1 MKKLLAIILAALI
14 VLCILPTAAFA
25 EGNDNSVPVWPEEGS
40 IHLEKSAEKAN
51 IPGFN
56 DAWEITLKV
65 SGKNYNTTSD
75 VVLVIDNSNSMYED
89 GRMAKTKTAAKAFVD
104 KLLTEDSSTRIAV
117 VVFNLKAT
125 NTGFYTYQNKEE
137 IKQYIDNIK
146 KNEDD
151 GGTFTQLGIKTAQE
165 LLASA
170 ESTGKNKSIVLLSDG
185 VPTKSYE
192 VNNISLVDVT
202 RVSTDITSNCGF
214 GTHSAP
220 TIKLKPEYT
229 TKIEGC
235 DYSKTKG
242 NGYENDY
249 GISYTVSAPSQ
260 SFFNHDE
267 VKGSWKCSHTLGS
280 SKKWNY
286 VINANN
292 SNGTQ
297 NTTGTISGHSSGTI
311 KFSTKFTAQR
321 TILNLSEPTIWEAN
335 QAKNARTTI
344 YSVALQAGTNGENTL
359 KACASDPVKGYFAI
373 GANET
378 DVAGKLTEAFTAI
391 AGSIAIAAKNGVVN
405 DQMSEFVDVYFDTA
419 HNAPIITNDLD
430 AYNAGNADIY
440 ISQGTAAFEGEPEK
454 IIWQVGNVNEDDP
467 PVMKYRVIAKQKII
481 TEPGQLIP
489 TNEFAT
495 FNYIDYKDEEQ
506 NGTFPVPQVA
516 INGGTILVHYYLVNG
531 DGKPINEYGVEVES
545 PKVAKQVK
553 EEHYFV
559 NAEGQSGLNY
569 GTYTVNKAD
578 IEGHNYFGKYSV
590 DEGVLTEGDTAA
602 VELSMANANR
612 NVWFAYNKEFTV
624 VHVKENG
631 NTSENFSVSAGFDMT
646 AHVTEGYLYGGTFSD
661 EACTQVANFGDGN
674 PTGFLPEAGKTYY
687 IWEVDREYLMPK
699 SLSCWEHVGTG
710 IVDVMGFYLVTPIDR
725 LNYSEVGFRVGEAKL
740 PANQLTETYMDGGE
754 TATLIKEGDQP
765 VVYQK
770 INVTRKDGGSDSYTV
785 SSVTSKTAGYLA
797 CYSMDKATYW
807 NEAGAQITFT
817 PYWIT
822 LDGVEVTGSAT
833 RTCEY
838 KGAGSDADTTYKK
851 VGKVSEV
858 AAAVKPVFTSADNAN
873 GLTLLSA
880 FIADGVQ
887 MNPVAP
893 TEPEKPIE
901 PAEPEQPT
909 EPEQP
914 IEPTE
919 PEQPE
924 KPEQPSN
931 EINVTVHDAGE
942 TYTVTVA
949 KGDIRGEIEHIGADN
964 KLFAGW
970 YYDEHC
976 KKVADLADIT
986 EDTEIHAK
994 YVSTSY
1000 LQAKYMEN
1008 FFFRNRGI
1016 YLISAVDGRDFAE
1029 TGFIINGEAF
1039 TASGSNRNV
1048 HYSASY
1054 LFGRDVSRNARLI
1067 VEDYSLYGVEEGT
1080 ELVVAPYWVTADGTT
1095 VYGTERVLT
1104 VGRYG
1109 IEG

>member
-1 MKKLLAIILAALI
+1 MKKLLAIILAALM

-65 SGKNYNTTSD
+65 SGKNYKTTSD

-89 GRMAKTKTAAKAFVD
+89 GRMTKTKTAAIAFANE
-104 KLLTEDSSTRIAV
+104 LLTEGSSTRIALV
-117 VVFNLKAT
+117 VYAT
-125 NTGFYTYQNKEE
+125 NVRSFTGFYDYNTKAELITKINAISKEE
-137 IKQYIDNIK
+137 N
-146 KNEDD
+146 NNN
-151 GGTFTQLGIKTAQE
+151 GGTNQQAGIHKAQE

-170 ESTGKNKSIVLLSDG
+170 ASTGKNKSMVILSDG
-185 VPTKSYE
+185 EATYSHPFKATATY
-192 VNNISLVDVT
+192 
-202 RVSTDITSNCGF
+202 SNCEAWSSIGCPRGGSLTGISAF
-214 GTHSAP
+214 TPNYNKIIGEGDSFNMSYNAEVSAICPKHNKTNTHNRIYNLDGTHTASGG
-220 TIKLKPEYT
+220 TN
-229 TKIEGC
+229 
-235 DYSKTKG
+235 
-242 NGYENDY
+242 NG
-249 GISYTVSAPSQ
+249 VA
-260 SFFNHDE
+260 
-267 VKGSWKCSHTLGS
+267 
-280 SKKWNY
+280 
-286 VINANN
+286 
-292 SNGTQ
+292 
-297 NTTGTISGHSSGTI
+297 
-311 KFSTKFTAQR
+311 
-321 TILNLSEPTIWEAN
+321 TIWEAN
-335 QAKNARTTI
+335 QAKVAGTTI

-378 DVAGKLTEAFTAI
+378 DVAGKLTEAFTSI

-405 DQMSEFVDVYFDTA
+405 DQMSEFVDVYFDTT

-467 PVMKYRVIAKQKII
+467 PVMKYRVIAKQKNY
-481 TEPGQLIP
+481 EPGRLIP

-495 FNYIDYKDEEQ
+495 FDYTDYKDEKQ

-516 INGGTILVHYYLVNG
+516 IKGGTILVHYYLVNG
-531 DGKPINEYGVEVES
+531 DGKPINESGVVVES
-545 PKVAKQVK
+545 PKFAKQVK

-559 NAEGQSGLNY
+559 NENGQSGLNY

-590 DEGVLTEGDTAA
+590 DEGALMTGAAAA
-602 VELSMANANR
+602 VELSTANANR
-612 NVWFAYNKEFTV
+612 HVWFAYNKEFTV

-631 NTSENFSVSAGFDMT
+631 STSENFSVSAGFDMT

-699 SLSCWEHVGTG
+699 SLSCWEHVDATN
-710 IVDVMGFYLVTPIDR
+710 VDVTGFYLVTPIDR

-822 LDGVEVTGSAT
+822 LDGVEVNGGAT
-833 RTCEY
+833 RTCQY

-858 AAAVKPVFTSADNAN
+858 AAAVEPVFTSADNAN

-887 MNPVAP
+887 MNPAAP

-901 PAEPEQPT
+901 PTEPEQPT
-909 EPEQP
+909 EHEQP

-924 KPEQPSN
+924 QPVEPEQPSD
-931 EINVTVHDAGE
+931 EITVTVHDAGE
-942 TYTVTVA
+942 TYSLTLA
-949 KGDIRGEIEHIGADN
+949 KGDIRGEIEYIGMEGR
-964 KLFAGW
+964 LFAGW

-1000 LQAKYMEN
+1000 LQVKYIEN

-1048 HYSASY
+1048 HYSATY

>member
-1 MKKLLAIILAALI
+1 MKKLLAIILAALM

-65 SGKNYNTTSD
+65 SGKNYKTTSD

-89 GRMAKTKTAAKAFVD
+89 GRMTKTKTAAIAFANE
-104 KLLTEDSSTRIAV
+104 LLTEGSSTRIALV
-117 VVFNLKAT
+117 VYAT
-125 NTGFYTYQNKEE
+125 NVRSFTGFYDYNTKAELITKINAISKEE
-137 IKQYIDNIK
+137 N
-146 KNEDD
+146 NNN
-151 GGTFTQLGIKTAQE
+151 GGTNQQAGIHKAQE

-170 ESTGKNKSIVLLSDG
+170 ASTGKNKSMVILSDG
-185 VPTKSYE
+185 EATYSHPFKATATY
-192 VNNISLVDVT
+192 
-202 RVSTDITSNCGF
+202 SNCEAWSSIGCPRGGSLTGISAF
-214 GTHSAP
+214 TPNYNKIIGEGDSFNMSYNAEVSAICPKHNKTNTHNRIYNLDGTHTASGG
-220 TIKLKPEYT
+220 TN
-229 TKIEGC
+229 
-235 DYSKTKG
+235 
-242 NGYENDY
+242 NG
-249 GISYTVSAPSQ
+249 VA
-260 SFFNHDE
+260 
-267 VKGSWKCSHTLGS
+267 
-280 SKKWNY
+280 
-286 VINANN
+286 
-292 SNGTQ
+292 
-297 NTTGTISGHSSGTI
+297 
-311 KFSTKFTAQR
+311 
-321 TILNLSEPTIWEAN
+321 TIWEAN
-335 QAKNARTTI
+335 QAKVAGTTI

-359 KACASDPVKGYFAI
+359 KVCASDPVKGYFAI

-378 DVAGKLTEAFTAI
+378 DVAGKLTEAFTSI

-405 DQMSEFVDVYFDTA
+405 DQMSEFVDVYFDTT

-467 PVMKYRVIAKQKII
+467 PVMKYRVIAKQKNY
-481 TEPGQLIP
+481 EPGRLIP

-495 FNYIDYKDEEQ
+495 FDYTDYKDEKQ

-516 INGGTILVHYYLVNG
+516 IKGGTILVHYYLVNG
-531 DGKPINEYGVEVES
+531 DGKPINESGVVVES
-545 PKVAKQVK
+545 PKFAKQVK

-559 NAEGQSGLNY
+559 NENGQSGLNY

-590 DEGVLTEGDTAA
+590 DEGALMTGAAAA
-602 VELSMANANR
+602 VELSTANANR
-612 NVWFAYNKEFTV
+612 HVWFAYNKEFTV

-631 NTSENFSVSAGFDMT
+631 STSENFSVSAGFDMT

-699 SLSCWEHVGTG
+699 SLSCWEHVDATN
-710 IVDVMGFYLVTPIDR
+710 VDVTGFYLVTPIDR
-725 LNYSEVGFRVGEAKL
+725 LNYSEVGFKVGGAKL
-740 PANQLTETYMDGGE
+740 PANQLTEEYMQNGE
-754 TATLIKEGDQP
+754 KATLIKDGEQS
-765 VVYQK
+765 VVYDK
-770 INVTRKDGGSDSYTV
+770 IIVDCKSTRTEVFDIT
-785 SSVTSKTAGYLA
+785 SVTNKTKGSLA
-797 CYSMDKATYW
+797 CYSMNKVTYW
-807 NEAGAQITFT
+807 NEVGATVTFT

-858 AAAVKPVFTSADNAN
+858 AAAVEPVFTSADNAN

-901 PAEPEQPT
+901 P
-909 EPEQP
+909 
-914 IEPTE
+914 TE

-924 KPEQPSN
+924 KPEQPEQPSN
-931 EINVTVHDAGE
+931 EINVTVHDAGK

-949 KGDIRGEIEHIGADN
+949 KGDIRGEIEHIGADD

-1000 LQAKYMEN
+1000 LQVKYIEN

-1080 ELVVAPYWVTADGTT
+1080 ELVVVPYWVTADGTT

>member
-1 MKKLLAIILAALI
+1 MKKVVAMLLAALM

-51 IPGFN
+51 IAGFN
-56 DAWEITLKV
+56 DAWEITLKI
-65 SGKNYNTTSD
+65 SGKNYKTTSD
-75 VVLVIDNSNSMYED
+75 VVLVIDNSNSMYDD
-89 GRMAKTKTAAKAFVD
+89 GRMTKTKTAAIAFANE
-104 KLLTEDSSTRIAV
+104 LLTEGSSTRIALV
-117 VVFNLKAT
+117 VYAT
-125 NTGFYTYQNKEE
+125 NVRSFTGFYDYNTKAELITKINAISKEA
-137 IKQYIDNIK
+137 N
-146 KNEDD
+146 NNN
-151 GGTFTQLGIKTAQE
+151 GGTNQQAGIHKAQE

-170 ESTGKNKSIVLLSDG
+170 ASTGKNKSMVILSDG
-185 VPTKSYE
+185 EATYSHPFTATATY
-192 VNNISLVDVT
+192 
-202 RVSTDITSNCGF
+202 SNCEAWSSIGCPRGGSLTGISAF
-214 GTHSAP
+214 TPNYNKIIGEGDSFNMSYNAEVSAICPKHNKTNTHNRIYNLDGTHTASGG
-220 TIKLKPEYT
+220 TN
-229 TKIEGC
+229 
-235 DYSKTKG
+235 
-242 NGYENDY
+242 NG
-249 GISYTVSAPSQ
+249 VA
-260 SFFNHDE
+260 
-267 VKGSWKCSHTLGS
+267 
-280 SKKWNY
+280 
-286 VINANN
+286 
-292 SNGTQ
+292 
-297 NTTGTISGHSSGTI
+297 
-311 KFSTKFTAQR
+311 
-321 TILNLSEPTIWEAN
+321 TIWEAN
-335 QAKNARTTI
+335 QAKAAGTTI

-467 PVMKYRVIAKQKII
+467 PIMKYRVIAKQKII

-506 NGTFPVPQVA
+506 QGTFPVPQVA

-531 DGKPINEYGVEVES
+531 DGKPINEYGVVVES

-559 NAEGQSGLNY
+559 NAEGQSGLSY

-590 DEGVLTEGDTAA
+590 DEGALMTGDAAA

-612 NVWFAYNKEFTV
+612 HVWFAYTQEFTV
-624 VHVKENG
+624 VHVKESG
-631 NTSENFSVSAGFDMT
+631 STSKTFNVSAGFDMT
-646 AHVTEGYLYGGTFSD
+646 EHVTEGYLYGGTFSD

-699 SLSCWEHVGTG
+699 SLSCWEHVDATN
-710 IVDVMGFYLVTPIDR
+710 VDVTGFYLVTPIDR
-725 LNYSEVGFRVGEAKL
+725 LNYSEVGFKVGGEKL
-740 PANQLTETYMDGGE
+740 KANQLTEEYMQNGE
-754 TATLIKEGDQP
+754 KATLIKDGEQS
-765 VVYQK
+765 VVYDK
-770 INVTRKDGGSDSYTV
+770 IIVDCKSTRTEVFDIT
-785 SSVTSKTAGYLA
+785 SVTNKTKGSLA
-797 CYSMDKATYW
+797 CYSMNKVTYW
-807 NEAGAQITFT
+807 NEVGATVTFT

-858 AAAVKPVFTSADNAN
+858 AAAVEPVFTSADNAN

-893 TEPEKPIE
+893 TEPEQPIE
-901 PAEPEQPT
+901 PTEPEQPT
-909 EPEQP
+909 EHEQP

-924 KPEQPSN
+924 KPEQPEQPSN
-931 EINVTVHDAGE
+931 EINVTVHDAGK

-949 KGDIRGEIEHIGADN
+949 KGDIRGEIEHIGADD

-1000 LQAKYMEN
+1000 LQVKYIEN

>member
-1 MKKLLAIILAALI
+1 MKKLLAIILAALM

-65 SGKNYNTTSD
+65 SGKNYKTTSD

-89 GRMAKTKTAAKAFVD
+89 GRMTKTKTAAIAFANE
-104 KLLTEDSSTRIAV
+104 LLTEGSSTRIALV
-117 VVFNLKAT
+117 VYAT
-125 NTGFYTYQNKEE
+125 NVRSFTGFYDYNTKAELITKINAISKEE
-137 IKQYIDNIK
+137 N
-146 KNEDD
+146 NNN
-151 GGTFTQLGIKTAQE
+151 GGTNQQAGIHKAQE

-170 ESTGKNKSIVLLSDG
+170 ASTGKNKSMVILSDG
-185 VPTKSYE
+185 EATYSHPFKATATY
-192 VNNISLVDVT
+192 
-202 RVSTDITSNCGF
+202 SNCEAWSSIGCPRGGSLTGISAF
-214 GTHSAP
+214 TPNYNKIIGEGDSFNMSYNAEVSAICPKHNKTNTHNRIYNLDGTHTASGG
-220 TIKLKPEYT
+220 TN
-229 TKIEGC
+229 
-235 DYSKTKG
+235 
-242 NGYENDY
+242 NG
-249 GISYTVSAPSQ
+249 VA
-260 SFFNHDE
+260 
-267 VKGSWKCSHTLGS
+267 
-280 SKKWNY
+280 
-286 VINANN
+286 
-292 SNGTQ
+292 
-297 NTTGTISGHSSGTI
+297 
-311 KFSTKFTAQR
+311 
-321 TILNLSEPTIWEAN
+321 TIWEAN
-335 QAKNARTTI
+335 QAKVAGTTI

-378 DVAGKLTEAFTAI
+378 DVAGKLTEAFTSI

-405 DQMSEFVDVYFDTA
+405 DQMSEFVDVYFDTT

-467 PVMKYRVIAKQKII
+467 PVMKYRVIAKQKNY
-481 TEPGQLIP
+481 EPGRLIP

-495 FNYIDYKDEEQ
+495 FDYTDYKDEKQ

-516 INGGTILVHYYLVNG
+516 IKGGTILVHYYLVNG
-531 DGKPINEYGVEVES
+531 DGKPINESGVVVES
-545 PKVAKQVK
+545 PKFAKQVK

-559 NAEGQSGLNY
+559 NENGQSGLNY

-590 DEGVLTEGDTAA
+590 DEGALMTGAAAA
-602 VELSMANANR
+602 VELSTANANR
-612 NVWFAYNKEFTV
+612 HVWFAYNKEFTV

-631 NTSENFSVSAGFDMT
+631 STSENFSVSAGFDMT

-699 SLSCWEHVGTG
+699 SLSCWEHVDATN
-710 IVDVMGFYLVTPIDR
+710 VDVTGFYLVTPIDR

-822 LDGVEVTGSAT
+822 LDGVEVNGGAT
-833 RTCEY
+833 RTCQY

-858 AAAVKPVFTSADNAN
+858 AAAVEPVFTSADNAN

-887 MNPVAP
+887 MNPAAP

-901 PAEPEQPT
+901 PTEPEQPT
-909 EPEQP
+909 EHEQP

-924 KPEQPSN
+924 QPVEPEQPSD
-931 EINVTVHDAGE
+931 EITVTVHDAGE
-942 TYTVTVA
+942 TYSLTLA
-949 KGDIRGEIEHIGADN
+949 KGDIRGEIEYIGMEGR
-964 KLFAGW
+964 LFAGW

-1000 LQAKYMEN
+1000 LQVKYIEN

>member
-1 MKKLLAIILAALI
+1 MKKVVAMLLAALM

-51 IPGFN
+51 IAGFN
-56 DAWEITLKV
+56 DAWEITLKI
-65 SGKNYNTTSD
+65 SGKNYKTTSD
-75 VVLVIDNSNSMYED
+75 VVLVIDNSNSMYDD
-89 GRMAKTKTAAKAFVD
+89 GRMTKTKTAAIAFANE
-104 KLLTEDSSTRIAV
+104 LLTEGSSTRIALV
-117 VVFNLKAT
+117 VYAT
-125 NTGFYTYQNKEE
+125 NVRSFTGFYDYNTKAELITKINAISKEA
-137 IKQYIDNIK
+137 N
-146 KNEDD
+146 NNN
-151 GGTFTQLGIKTAQE
+151 GGTNQQAGIHKAQE

-170 ESTGKNKSIVLLSDG
+170 ASTGKNKSMVILSDG
-185 VPTKSYE
+185 EATYSHPFTATATY
-192 VNNISLVDVT
+192 
-202 RVSTDITSNCGF
+202 SNCEAWSSIGCPRGGSLTGISAF
-214 GTHSAP
+214 TPNYNKIIGEGDSFNMSYNAEVSAICPKHNKTNTHNRIYNLDGTHTASGG
-220 TIKLKPEYT
+220 TN
-229 TKIEGC
+229 
-235 DYSKTKG
+235 
-242 NGYENDY
+242 NG
-249 GISYTVSAPSQ
+249 VA
-260 SFFNHDE
+260 
-267 VKGSWKCSHTLGS
+267 
-280 SKKWNY
+280 
-286 VINANN
+286 
-292 SNGTQ
+292 
-297 NTTGTISGHSSGTI
+297 
-311 KFSTKFTAQR
+311 
-321 TILNLSEPTIWEAN
+321 TIWEAN
-335 QAKNARTTI
+335 QAKAAGTTI

-405 DQMSEFVDVYFDTA
+405 DQMSEFVDVYFDTS

-467 PVMKYRVIAKQKII
+467 PIMKYRVIAKQKII

-506 NGTFPVPQVA
+506 QGTFPVPQVA

-531 DGKPINEYGVEVES
+531 DGKPINEYGVVVES

-559 NAEGQSGLNY
+559 NAEGQSGLSY

-590 DEGVLTEGDTAA
+590 DEGALMTGDAAA

-612 NVWFAYNKEFTV
+612 HVWFAYTQEFTV
-624 VHVKENG
+624 VHVKESG
-631 NTSENFSVSAGFDMT
+631 STSKTFNVSAGFDMT
-646 AHVTEGYLYGGTFSD
+646 EHVTEGYLYGGTFSD

-699 SLSCWEHVGTG
+699 SLSCWEHVDATN
-710 IVDVMGFYLVTPIDR
+710 VDVTGFYLVTPIDR
-725 LNYSEVGFRVGEAKL
+725 LNYSEVGFKVGGEKL
-740 PANQLTETYMDGGE
+740 KANQLTEEYMQNGE
-754 TATLIKEGDQP
+754 KATLIKDGEQS
-765 VVYQK
+765 VVYDK
-770 INVTRKDGGSDSYTV
+770 IIVDCKSTRTEVFDIT
-785 SSVTSKTAGYLA
+785 SVTNKTKGSLA
-797 CYSMDKATYW
+797 CYSMNKVTYW
-807 NEAGAQITFT
+807 NEVGATVTFT

-858 AAAVKPVFTSADNAN
+858 AAAVEPVFTSADNAN

-901 PAEPEQPT
+901 PTESEQPT

-949 KGDIRGEIEHIGADN
+949 KGDIRGEIEHIGADD

-1000 LQAKYMEN
+1000 LQVKYIEN

>member
-1 MKKLLAIILAALI
+1 MKKVVATLLAALM
-14 VLCILPTAAFA
+14 VLCILPAVAFA

-56 DAWEITLKV
+56 DVWEITLKI
-65 SGKNYNTTSD
+65 SGKNYKTTSD
-75 VVLVIDNSNSMYED
+75 VVLVIDNSNSMYDD
-89 GRMAKTKTAAKAFVD
+89 GRMAKTKTAAIAFANE
-104 KLLTEDSSTRIAV
+104 LLTEGSSTRIALV
-117 VVFNLKAT
+117 VYAT
-125 NTGFYTYQNKEE
+125 NVRSFTGFYDYNTKAELITKINAISKEA
-137 IKQYIDNIK
+137 N
-146 KNEDD
+146 NNN
-151 GGTFTQLGIKTAQE
+151 GGTNQQAGIHKAQE

-170 ESTGKNKSIVLLSDG
+170 ASTGKNKSMVILSDG
-185 VPTKSYE
+185 EATYSHPFTATATY
-192 VNNISLVDVT
+192 
-202 RVSTDITSNCGF
+202 SNCEAWSSIGCPRGGSLTGISAF
-214 GTHSAP
+214 TPNYNKIIGEGDSFNMSYNAEVSAICPKHNKTNTHNRIYNLDGTHTASGG
-220 TIKLKPEYT
+220 TN
-229 TKIEGC
+229 
-235 DYSKTKG
+235 
-242 NGYENDY
+242 NG
-249 GISYTVSAPSQ
+249 VA
-260 SFFNHDE
+260 
-267 VKGSWKCSHTLGS
+267 
-280 SKKWNY
+280 
-286 VINANN
+286 
-292 SNGTQ
+292 
-297 NTTGTISGHSSGTI
+297 
-311 KFSTKFTAQR
+311 
-321 TILNLSEPTIWEAN
+321 TIWEAN
-335 QAKNARTTI
+335 QAKAAGTTI

-405 DQMSEFVDVYFDTA
+405 DQMSEFVDVYFDTT

-467 PVMKYRVIAKQKII
+467 PIMKYRVIAKQKII

-590 DEGVLTEGDTAA
+590 DEGDLTEGDAA
-602 VELSMANANR
+602 TVELSMANANR
-612 NVWFAYNKEFTV
+612 NVWFAYTKEFTV

-631 NTSENFSVSAGFDMT
+631 STSKTFNVSAGFDMT
-646 AHVTEGYLYGGTFSD
+646 EHVTEGYLYGGTFSD

-699 SLSCWEHVGTG
+699 SLSCWEHVDATN
-710 IVDVMGFYLVTPIDR
+710 VDVTGFYLVTPIDR
-725 LNYSEVGFRVGEAKL
+725 LNYSEVGFKVGGEKL
-740 PANQLTETYMDGGE
+740 KANQLTEEYMQNGE
-754 TATLIKEGDQP
+754 KATLIKDGEQS
-765 VVYQK
+765 VVYDK
-770 INVTRKDGGSDSYTV
+770 IIVDCKSTRTEVFDIT
-785 SSVTSKTAGYLA
+785 SVTNKTKGFLA

-807 NEAGAQITFT
+807 NEAGAEITFT

-822 LDGVEVTGSAT
+822 LDGVEVNGGAT
-833 RTCEY
+833 RTCQY

-858 AAAVKPVFTSADNAN
+858 AAAVEPVFTSADNAN

-901 PAEPEQPT
+901 PTESEQPT

-949 KGDIRGEIEHIGADN
+949 KGDIRGEIEHIGADD

-1000 LQAKYMEN
+1000 LQVKYIEN

>member
-1 MKKLLAIILAALI
+1 MKKLLAIILAALM

-51 IPGFN
+51 IAGFN

-65 SGKNYNTTSD
+65 SGKNYKTTSD
-75 VVLVIDNSNSMYED
+75 VVLVIDNSNSMYDD
-89 GRMAKTKTAAKAFVD
+89 GRMAKTKTAAIAFANE
-104 KLLTEDSSTRIAV
+104 LLTEGSSTRIALV
-117 VVFNLKAT
+117 VYAT
-125 NTGFYTYQNKEE
+125 NVRSFTGFYDYNTKAELITKINAISKEA
-137 IKQYIDNIK
+137 N
-146 KNEDD
+146 NNN
-151 GGTFTQLGIKTAQE
+151 GGTNQQAGIHKAQE

-170 ESTGKNKSIVLLSDG
+170 ASTGKNKSMVILSDG
-185 VPTKSYE
+185 EATYSHPFTATATY
-192 VNNISLVDVT
+192 
-202 RVSTDITSNCGF
+202 SNCEAWYSIGCPRGGSLTGISAF
-214 GTHSAP
+214 TPNYNKIIGEGDSFNMSYNAEVSAICPKHNKTNTHNRIYNLDGTHTASGG
-220 TIKLKPEYT
+220 TN
-229 TKIEGC
+229 
-235 DYSKTKG
+235 
-242 NGYENDY
+242 NG
-249 GISYTVSAPSQ
+249 VA
-260 SFFNHDE
+260 
-267 VKGSWKCSHTLGS
+267 
-280 SKKWNY
+280 
-286 VINANN
+286 
-292 SNGTQ
+292 
-297 NTTGTISGHSSGTI
+297 
-311 KFSTKFTAQR
+311 
-321 TILNLSEPTIWEAN
+321 TIWEAN
-335 QAKNARTTI
+335 QAKAAGTTI
-344 YSVALQAGTNGENTL
+344 YSVALQAGTNGEATL
-359 KACASDPVKGYFAI
+359 KDCASDAAKGYFAI
-373 GANET
+373 AANET

-405 DQMSEFVDVYFDTA
+405 DQMSEFVDVYFDTT

-467 PVMKYRVIAKQKII
+467 PIMKYRVIAKQKII
-481 TEPGQLIP
+481 TELGQLIP
-489 TNEFAT
+489 TNKFAT

-590 DEGVLTEGDTAA
+590 DEGDLTEGDAAA

-612 NVWFAYNKEFTV
+612 HVWFAYTKEFTV

-631 NTSENFSVSAGFDMT
+631 NTSERFSVSAGFDMT
-646 AHVTEGYLYGGTFSD
+646 AHVTAGYLYGGTFSD

-699 SLSCWEHVGTG
+699 SLSCWEHIDATN
-710 IVDVMGFYLVTPIDR
+710 VDVTGFYLVTPIDR
-725 LNYSEVGFRVGEAKL
+725 TYYSEVGFKVGGEKL
-740 PANQLTETYMDGGE
+740 KANQLTEEYMQNGE
-754 TATLIKEGDQP
+754 KATLIKDGEQS
-765 VVYQK
+765 VVYNK
-770 INVTRKDGGSDSYTV
+770 IIVDCKSTRTEVFDIT
-785 SSVTSKTAGYLA
+785 SVTNKTKGSLA
-797 CYSMDKATYW
+797 CYSMNKVTYW
-807 NEAGAQITFT
+807 NEVGATVTFT

-858 AAAVKPVFTSADNAN
+858 AAAVEPVFTSADNAN

-901 PAEPEQPT
+901 PTESEQPT

-949 KGDIRGEIEHIGADN
+949 KGDIRGEIEHIGADD

-1000 LQAKYMEN
+1000 LQVKYIEN